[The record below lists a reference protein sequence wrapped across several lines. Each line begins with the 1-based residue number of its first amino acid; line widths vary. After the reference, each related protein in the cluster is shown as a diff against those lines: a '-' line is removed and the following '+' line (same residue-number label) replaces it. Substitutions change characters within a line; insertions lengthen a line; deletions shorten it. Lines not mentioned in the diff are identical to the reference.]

1 MTEQQRMDALRM
13 AASVVHRLASHGDA
27 DGGFSRHDTQRVVG
41 DLQGLL
47 EAIGLRQ
54 LDSRENSVVAARRAV
69 GETE

>member
-13 AASVVHRLASHGDA
+13 AASVVHRLA
-27 DGGFSRHDTQRVVG
+27 RHENDVVVLVG